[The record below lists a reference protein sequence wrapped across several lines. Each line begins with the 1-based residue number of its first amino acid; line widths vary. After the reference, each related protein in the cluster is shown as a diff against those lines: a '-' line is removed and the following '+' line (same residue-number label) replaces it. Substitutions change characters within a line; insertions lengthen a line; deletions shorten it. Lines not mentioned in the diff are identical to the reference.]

1 MKKEILT
8 DLAPQPIGPY
18 SQAIATDGKFLFIS
32 MQIPLKPDGTL
43 AGTDI
48 ETQTRQVISNLASIA
63 KAGGSDINNIVKTTL
78 FLKDMNDFGT
88 VNGIYS
94 EYFSD
99 SRPARSAVEVS
110 RIPKDALVAMEAT
123 ALIP

>member
-1 MKKEILT
+1 
-8 DLAPQPIGPY
+8 
-18 SQAIATDGKFLFIS
+18 
-32 MQIPLKPDGTL
+32 
-43 AGTDI
+43 
-48 ETQTRQVISNLASIA
+48 
-63 KAGGSDINNIVKTTL
+63 
-78 FLKDMNDFGT
+78 MNDFGT